1 MTAFDSE
8 PSMIPVKL
16 GDGFGLLHPA
26 ASTRR
31 GGAGVVLCSAWGIH
45 ELSSRKMLFRI
56 ASRLAAAGIS
66 AIRFDYPGTAD
77 AIAAPAGGLEAWIGA
92 ALGAANRLKE
102 DCGLDRIVF
111 AGVGIG
117 ATIAVLASARRQDVE
132 GLILA
137 APVISGRRYLREI
150 ALAANVVDEGL
161 GLNADQRPAGV
172 SIGGITMP
180 AAVATELKTI
190 DLMTADIGT
199 PRPALVIA
207 RPSQPQDTALADLLA
222 RRGAKVNRTD
232 FDHYEEVM
240 DNPTLAVQP
249 EEMIDA
255 IVAWSSDLAA
265 TSPGMTSRPA
275 ALPERIMI
283 EGKDYCEEP
292 TMFGH
297 GLLGVLTHPA
307 HRAASPIVVFLNSGY
322 DHHAGWAY
330 QWTRSAQMLADSGI
344 ASLRFDMGN
353 IGDSRL
359 RTGARPQVL
368 YDDGQ
373 QADIQSAIDMLAQ
386 RGETSVVLVGRC
398 SGAFAALHA
407 TRRDSR
413 VTGSVIINPLRF
425 IWDADEDV
433 EVAIRVGPR
442 SLATYRHLAAS
453 ARTFERVLAGEVD
466 VIGVAKSLGTQF
478 YRRVVNRV
486 APVMG
491 SLSKATRLRRQCRA
505 MMDDINARGT
515 AMRFICSER
524 DASLE
529 QMAFYFGRD
538 FHGLRRFK
546 DASLMR
552 LKDADHNITPAAAHE
567 AVVNVIRETALKL
580 PVPVLPSLQPTS
592 KVESATHYLLAA
604 QRARA

>member
-1 MTAFDSE
+1 MTTFDSE

-16 GDGFGLLHPA
+16 GDGFGLLHHA
-26 ASTRR
+26 ASARH
-31 GGAGVVLCSAWGIH
+31 GGTGVVLCSAWGIH
-45 ELSSRKMLFRI
+45 ELSSRKMFFQI
-56 ASRLAAAGIS
+56 ASRLAAAGMS
-66 AIRFDYPGTAD
+66 TIRFDYPGTAD
-77 AIAAPAGGLEAWIGA
+77 AIAAPADGLEAWIGA

-102 DCGLDRIVF
+102 ACGLDRIVF

-117 ATIAVLASARRQDVE
+117 ATIAMLASARRQDVE
-132 GLILA
+132 GLVLA

-172 SIGGITMP
+172 SIGGINMP
-180 AAVATELKTI
+180 VAVAAELKTI
-190 DLMTADIGT
+190 DLMTTEFGT
-199 PRPALVIA
+199 PLPALVIG

-222 RRGAKVNRTD
+222 RRGAKVDRAD
-232 FDHYEEVM
+232 FDRYDEVM
-240 DNPTLAVQP
+240 DNPTLAIQP
-249 EEMIDA
+249 EEMIET
-255 IVAWSSDLAA
+255 IVRWCRDLTA
-265 TSPGMTSRPA
+265 TSPGVASHSVAP
-275 ALPERIMI
+275 PERIMT
-283 EGKDYCEEP
+283 EGEGHCEEP
-292 TMFGH
+292 IIFGH
-297 GLLGVLTHPA
+297 GLFGVLTHPV

-322 DHHAGWAY
+322 DHHSGWAY
-330 QWTRSAQMLADSGI
+330 QWTRSAQVLADSGV

-359 RTGARPQVL
+359 RTGARSQVL

-386 RGETSVVLVGRC
+386 RGETSIVIVGRC

-413 VTGSVIINPLRF
+413 ITGSVIINPLRF
-425 IWDADEDV
+425 IWDAGEDV

-442 SLATYRHLAAS
+442 SIATYRHLAVS
-453 ARTFERVLAGEVD
+453 ARTFERILAGEVD

-478 YRRVVNRV
+478 YRRLVNRV

-491 SLSKATRLRRQCRA
+491 SLSKVTRLRRQCRA

-515 AMRFICSER
+515 AIRFICSER
-524 DASLE
+524 DVSLE

-538 FHGLRRFK
+538 FRGLRRFK
-546 DASLMR
+546 DASLTR
-552 LKDADHNITPAAAHE
+552 LQDADHNITPAAAHE

-580 PVPVLPSLQPTS
+580 PVPVLQSLQTTS
-592 KVESATHYLLAA
+592 KVESAGHYPLAA